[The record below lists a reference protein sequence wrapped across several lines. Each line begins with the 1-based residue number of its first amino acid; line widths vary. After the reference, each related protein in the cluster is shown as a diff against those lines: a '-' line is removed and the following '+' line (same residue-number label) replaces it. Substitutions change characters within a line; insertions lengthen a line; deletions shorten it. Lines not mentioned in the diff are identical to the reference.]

1 MVEWNIKN
9 VKRIMLIIAFA
20 ILLFLGLQ
28 NLSMVLSFASS
39 LLQLLAPFFV
49 GFGIA
54 FILNVP
60 MRFLETKVFRERKK
74 PAGKIWKKLRR
85 PVCLVLT
92 LIFVAAIIAVVL
104 FLVLPELSKTVISFL
119 DQVPVFLQRIQD
131 WLRQALGQDSQL
143 AAWMSQFAV
152 NWEEIGGQAMAVL
165 QGGVGGLFHIT
176 VNVVTGMIQG
186 IVTFTL
192 GFIFALY
199 VLLQKETLAAQIK
212 KLLRAYTSPRVERKI
227 LEIGELSDQTFSR
240 FLSGQCLES
249 VILGGLFFIGMTIF
263 RFPYAIMIS
272 AFLAFTSL
280 IPMFGAFIGCVVGAF
295 FVLLAA
301 PGKTIWFLV
310 LFFVIQQLE
319 SNLIY
324 PYVVGN
330 SVGLSP
336 IWVLVAVTT
345 GGSLLGVWG
354 MVVFIPL
361 FSVLY
366 TLLRRDVQRRLV
378 GKPHPARAFPHQ
390 GMEKGKKG

>member
-1 MVEWNIKN
+1 MEWNIKN

-176 VNVVTGMIQG
+176 VNVVTGVIQG

-249 VILGGLFFIGMTIF
+249 VILGF
-263 RFPYAIMIS
+263 RMPS
-272 AFLAFTSL
+272 
-280 IPMFGAFIGCVVGAF
+280 
-295 FVLLAA
+295 
-301 PGKTIWFLV
+301 
-310 LFFVIQQLE
+310 
-319 SNLIY
+319 
-324 PYVVGN
+324 
-330 SVGLSP
+330 
-336 IWVLVAVTT
+336 
-345 GGSLLGVWG
+345 
-354 MVVFIPL
+354 
-361 FSVLY
+361 
-366 TLLRRDVQRRLV
+366 
-378 GKPHPARAFPHQ
+378 
-390 GMEKGKKG
+390 